1 MQILNGKGNA
11 HLTSAQLAQTAAR
24 ILEDRKAQKVKVLDI
39 RKLSSVADFFIVS
52 SGKTDVQVR
61 ALADHVE
68 EKLAEQG
75 RRPDHTEGYRL
86 GRWVLMDYGD
96 VVIHIFREEER
107 DFYGLERLWGDAPL
121 VDYTEVAVASG

>member
-1 MQILNGKGNA
+1 M
-11 HLTSAQLAQTAAR
+11 TSAQLAQTAAR